1 VCGELE
7 GGAKVKSNEL
17 FRASG
22 IMALGTIISR
32 ITGFIRGILIVSVLG
47 TALLADTYNV
57 ANTMP
62 NILYNLLVG
71 GALTAIFI
79 PQLVRSFD
87 HEDGGDGFASRL
99 VTTISLILFILVGIG
114 VYCAPALVRLYAPEF
129 FTPGFEVEKEIAIAF
144 TRYCLPQIFFLGLF
158 TMLGQVA
165 NARGSFGPLM
175 WAPIANNIVGIA
187 LFGGFLLFAPSV
199 SLKTITSQQVQILGW
214 GTTLSVVVQ
223 ALVLIPVVKRLG
235 VKLRPQ
241 WGLAG
246 LGKSFGL
253 AGWTLIYVL
262 ISQLGYLVTVN
273 VATSAAVRSAQ
284 EGVVRGVGFT
294 PYTYAYFVMLLPYSI
309 ITISIITAILPHLSR
324 LAVANNRAEVRVQLL
339 RAIKLVGVITI
350 PSSVAFLFFGP
361 LITQVIFI
369 GIPLEDSRYIGYVLS
384 ALSFGL
390 VSFSINLILIRG
402 FNAFE
407 DTRTQV
413 ISILIINIISVALSY
428 LFLHLLKNQWVTI
441 GLGAAFSISYLA
453 GLLITLRLLKKH
465 TGAIK
470 IKDFLGQHLR
480 LYGVAIG
487 VMGPL
492 FALTQ
497 YISWVGVELSP
508 LTRAGE
514 LAVVMITALV
524 GYLFVAKA
532 VGVEEIS
539 MVGHLRDSVTRRTSN
554 NS

>member
-1 VCGELE
+1 M
-7 GGAKVKSNEL
+7 KSNEL

-22 IMALGTIISR
+22 VMALGTIISR
-32 ITGFIRGILIVSVLG
+32 ITGFIRGILIVAVLG

-99 VTTISLILFILVGIG
+99 ITTISLILLVLVAIG
-114 VYCAPALVRLYAPEF
+114 VYFAPALVRLYAPEF
-129 FTPGFEVEKEIAIAF
+129 FTSGFEAEKEIAVAF

-158 TMLGQVA
+158 TMLGQVT

-187 LFGGFLLFAPSV
+187 LFGGFLLLSSGITAE
-199 SLKTITSQQVQILGW
+199 TITTGQIQILGW

-223 ALVLIPVVKRLG
+223 ALVLVPVVKRLG
-235 VKLRPQ
+235 IKLRPQ

-253 AGWTLIYVL
+253 AGWTLLYVL

-284 EGVVRGVGFT
+284 EGIARGVGYT
-294 PYTYAYFVMLLPYSI
+294 PYTYAYYVMLLPYSI
-309 ITISIITAILPHLSR
+309 VTISIITAILPHLSR
-324 LAVANNRAEVRVQLL
+324 LAVANNREEVRVQLI
-339 RAIKLVGVITI
+339 RAIKLVGVIAI
-350 PSSVAFLFFGP
+350 PSAVAFLFFGP
-361 LITQVIFI
+361 LITEVIFI
-369 GIPLEDSRYIGYVLS
+369 GIPIEDSRYIGHVLA

-390 VSFSINLILIRG
+390 VAFSINLILIRG

-413 ISILIINIISVALSY
+413 ISILIINLISVGLSY
-428 LFLHLLKNQWVTI
+428 LSLNLLKNQWVTI
-441 GLGAAFSISYLA
+441 GLGVAFSISYLV
-453 GLLITLRLLKKH
+453 GLLITLSLLKKH
-465 TGAIK
+465 TGAIRVTE
-470 IKDFLGQHLR
+470 FLGQHLR
-480 LYGVAIG
+480 LIGAAIA
-487 VMGPL
+487 VMAPL

-497 YISWVGVELSP
+497 YITWVGVELTP
-508 LTRAGE
+508 IARAGE
-514 LAVVMITALV
+514 LALVMVVAFF
-524 GYLFVAKA
+524 GYLIAGKA
-532 VGVEEIS
+532 AGVEEIS
-539 MVGHLRDSVTRRTSN
+539 MVGHLRDSVVRGSKEAE
-554 NS
+554 

>member
-1 VCGELE
+1 M
-7 GGAKVKSNEL
+7 KSNEL

-22 IMALGTIISR
+22 VMALGTILSR
-32 ITGFIRGILIVSVLG
+32 ITGFIRGILIVAVLG
-47 TALLADTYNV
+47 TTLLADTYNV

-99 VTTISLILFILVGIG
+99 ITTISLILLVLVAIG
-114 VYCAPALVRLYAPEF
+114 VYFAPSLVRLYAPEF
-129 FTPGFEVEKEIAIAF
+129 FTPGFEAEKDIAIAF

-187 LFGGFLLFAPSV
+187 LFGGFLLFSTGITTE
-199 SLKTITSQQVQILGW
+199 TITATQIQILGW
-214 GTTLSVVVQ
+214 GTTISVVVQ
-223 ALVLIPVVKRLG
+223 ALVLVPVVKRLG
-235 VKLRPQ
+235 IQLRPQ

-253 AGWTLIYVL
+253 AGWTLLYVL
-262 ISQLGYLVTVN
+262 FSQLGYLVTVN

-284 EGVVRGVGFT
+284 EGITRGVGYT

-309 ITISIITAILPHLSR
+309 VTISIITAILPHLSR
-324 LAVANNRAEVRVQLL
+324 LAVANNREEVRVQLI

-350 PSSVAFLFFGP
+350 PSAVAFLFFGP
-361 LITQVIFI
+361 LITEVIFI
-369 GIPLEDSRYIGYVLS
+369 GIPVEDSRYIGYVLA

-390 VSFSINLILIRG
+390 VAFSINLILIRG

-413 ISILIINIISVALSY
+413 ISIFIINLISVGFSY
-428 LFLHLLKNQWVTI
+428 LFLNLLKTQWVTI
-441 GLGAAFSISYLA
+441 GLGVAFSISYLV
-453 GLLITLRLLKKH
+453 GLLITLSLLKKH

-470 IKDFLGQHLR
+470 VMEFLGQHLR
-480 LYGVAIG
+480 LLGAAIG
-487 VMGPL
+487 VMAPL

-497 YISWVGVELSP
+497 YITWVGIELTP
-508 LTRAGE
+508 IARAGE
-514 LAVVMITALV
+514 LVVVMLTAFF
-524 GYLFVAKA
+524 GYLVAGKA
-532 VGVEEIS
+532 AGVEEIS
-539 MVGHLRDSVTRRTSN
+539 MIGHLRDSVVRPSKKAE
-554 NS
+554 

>member
-1 VCGELE
+1 MSVVYE
-7 GGAKVKSNEL
+7 GGAQVKSNEL

-32 ITGFIRGILIVSVLG
+32 ITGFIRGILIVAVLG
-47 TALLADTYNV
+47 TTLLADTYNV

-99 VTTISLILFILVGIG
+99 ITTISVILFFLVALGMFF
-114 VYCAPALVRLYAPEF
+114 APALVRLYAPEF
-129 FTPGFEVEKEIAIAF
+129 FTSGFEVEKEIAIAF

-187 LFGGFLLFAPSV
+187 LFGSFLAFSPAV
-199 SLKTITSQQVQILGW
+199 TISNISSTQIQILGW

-223 ALVLIPVVKRLG
+223 ALILVPVVRKLG
-235 VKLRPQ
+235 IRLRPQ
-241 WGLAG
+241 WGLSG

-253 AGWTLIYVL
+253 AGWTLVYVL

-273 VATSAAVRSAQ
+273 VATSAAVRSAK
-284 EGVVRGVGFT
+284 EGITRGVGYT

-309 ITISIITAILPHLSR
+309 VTISIITAILPHISR
-324 LAVANNRAEVRVQLL
+324 LALEKKAAEVREQLIK
-339 RAIKLVGVITI
+339 AIKLVGVITV
-350 PSSVAFLFFGP
+350 PSAVAFLFFGP
-361 LITQVIFI
+361 LITSVIFV
-369 GIPLEDSRYIGYVLS
+369 GIPIEDSRYIGYVLS

-390 VSFSINLILIRG
+390 VAFSINLILIRG

-413 ISILIINIISVALSY
+413 VSIFIINIIAVGISY
-428 LFLHLLKNQWVTI
+428 ASLFVLRNQWVTV
-441 GLGAAFSISYLA
+441 GLGVAFSASYLV
-453 GLLITLRLLKKH
+453 GLLVTLNLLKKH
-465 TGAIK
+465 TGLISLKEFA
-470 IKDFLGQHLR
+470 GQHLR
-480 LYGVAIG
+480 LFAAAFA
-487 VMGPL
+487 VMAPI

-497 YISWVGVELSP
+497 YLDWVGVELSKIAR
-508 LTRAGE
+508 LGE
-514 LAVVMITALV
+514 LVIVMVASIV
-524 GYLFVAKA
+524 GYLIACKA
-532 VGVEEIS
+532 AGVEEIS
-539 MVGHLRDSVTRRTSN
+539 MIRHFKDSVMRRPAATE
-554 NS
+554 

>member
-1 VCGELE
+1 M
-7 GGAKVKSNEL
+7 KSNEL

-32 ITGFIRGILIVSVLG
+32 ITGFIRGILIVAVLG

-99 VTTISLILFILVGIG
+99 ITTISLILLLLVAIG
-114 VYCAPALVRLYAPEF
+114 VYFAPALVRLYAPEF
-129 FTPGFEVEKEIAIAF
+129 FTTGFEAEKEIAIAF

-175 WAPIANNIVGIA
+175 WAPIANNIIGIA
-187 LFGGFLLFAPSV
+187 LFGSFLLIS
-199 SLKTITSQQVQILGW
+199 SDITLNSITSTQIQILGW

-223 ALVLIPVVKRLG
+223 ALVLLPVIKRLG
-235 VKLRPQ
+235 IKLRPQ
-241 WGLAG
+241 WGVAG

-253 AGWTLIYVL
+253 AGWTLLYVL

-284 EGVVRGVGFT
+284 EGITRGVGYT
-294 PYTYAYFVMLLPYSI
+294 PYTYAYYVMLLPYSI
-309 ITISIITAILPHLSR
+309 VTISIITAILPHLSR
-324 LAVANNRAEVRVQLL
+324 LALARDNDEVRVQLI

-350 PSSVAFLFFGP
+350 PSAVAFLFFGP
-361 LITQVIFI
+361 FITEVIFV
-369 GIPLEDSRYIGYVLS
+369 GIPVGDARYIGYVLA

-390 VSFSINLILIRG
+390 VAFSINLILIRG

-413 ISILIINIISVALSY
+413 ISIFIINLISVGLSY
-428 LFLHLLKNQWVTI
+428 LFLHFLQNQWVTV
-441 GLGAAFSISYLA
+441 GLGAAFSISYLV
-453 GLLITLRLLKKH
+453 GLLITLSLLKKH
-465 TGAIK
+465 TGPIK
-470 IKDFLGQHLR
+470 VRDFLSQHLR
-480 LYGVAIG
+480 LIGAAVG
-487 VMGPL
+487 VMAPL

-508 LTRAGE
+508 IARAGE
-514 LAVVMITALV
+514 LFVVMVMAFF
-524 GYLFVAKA
+524 GYLVAAKA
-532 VGVEEIS
+532 AGVEEIS
-539 MVGHLRDSVTRRTSN
+539 MIAHLKDSVVRRSKDAE
-554 NS
+554 